1 MSENNNNVITQ
12 ETAEVN
18 PADIHKKRRE
28 IIKTILIIFLA
39 VLLVLT
45 FFSNT
50 IMNKSLSEVATE
62 VCTSGSLT
70 EKLRGSGV
78 LESNQSYEVKVK
90 DNKKVEKIHIKS
102 GQTIEKGTVL
112 FTLSAEKSEQ
122 IKEAEKALN
131 ALKLEYESAL
141 LTVPKDYA
149 NENMQIKAARED
161 LQTLITK
168 RDKAA
173 SQESVLADKKASL
186 NNVNTQ
192 LKMKNNELAK
202 YQGYVSAIDS
212 EDYSMLPAEYSG
224 SFVNQ
229 ANTVSDNESK
239 LYSAKAELESLKE
252 SGAGEADIKNAQ
264 NKVSSLQSAY
274 DSALKQLNSAKN
286 SARAKLSE
294 TLGNIQSEADSLTEQ
309 AASLENE
316 IASMEAASYSELC
329 DAVTAKQRELETL
342 LLQLESTKKE
352 DNVAQQKENLTLN
365 NQKEEIE
372 NQTKE
377 LEKLKK
383 DLGETEVKSEYSGV
397 VSEILVNPGD
407 TTLPDTA
414 LAVVDI
420 SSEGYTLTITADTEK
435 VKKVKKGVEA
445 DIINNWSGDLKATLK
460 DIKNDTSSGSKSKIL
475 TFNVEGNVES
485 GQSIEISIPC
495 STAKYDAIVPKSA
508 VYEDKNGKF
517 VMSVKSK
524 SSPLGNRY
532 YAERINVEVLA
543 SDEVTSAVSGMIS
556 NGDYIIST
564 ASKPVKPGDQVRMKD

>member
-1 MSENNNNVITQ
+1 
-12 ETAEVN
+12 
-18 PADIHKKRRE
+18 
-28 IIKTILIIFLA
+28 
-39 VLLVLT
+39 
-45 FFSNT
+45 
-50 IMNKSLSEVATE
+50 
-62 VCTSGSLT
+62 
-70 EKLRGSGV
+70 
-78 LESNQSYEVKVK
+78 
-90 DNKKVEKIHIKS
+90 
-102 GQTIEKGTVL
+102 
-112 FTLSAEKSEQ
+112 
-122 IKEAEKALN
+122 
-131 ALKLEYESAL
+131 
-141 LTVPKDYA
+141 
-149 NENMQIKAARED
+149 
-161 LQTLITK
+161 
-168 RDKAA
+168 
-173 SQESVLADKKASL
+173 
-186 NNVNTQ
+186 
-192 LKMKNNELAK
+192 
-202 YQGYVSAIDS
+202 
-212 EDYSMLPAEYSG
+212 MLPAEYSG
-224 SFVNQ
+224 SLVNQ

-543 SDEVTSAVSGMIS
+543 SDEVSSAVSGMIS